1 MGEKAF
7 FNLMDKSFFSRNA
20 LEVAKDVLG
29 KQIVRITPSGILSGR
44 IVEVEAYRGDDDP
57 ASHAFRRLTAR
68 NKIMYGEPGLAYV
81 YFTYGVHHCL
91 NIVVEEEGNPAA
103 VLIRALEPLSGI
115 DIMKKNRGR
124 DDINVLTDGPG
135 KLTKACGI
143 TVKENGVDLTCN
155 NELFIAALPYCEFD
169 VEVSSRIGIKSGRD
183 KLWRFY
189 IRGSNFVSK
198 R

>member
-1 MGEKAF
+1 MGGKAF
-7 FNLMDKSFFSRNA
+7 FELMDKSFFSRNA

-29 KQIVRITPSGILSGR
+29 KQIVRRTPSGVLSGR

-57 ASHAFRRLTAR
+57 ASHAFRRVTAR
-68 NKIMYGEPGLAYV
+68 NRIMYGEPGLAYV

-115 DIMKKNRGR
+115 DIMRKNRGL
-124 DDINVLTDGPG
+124 DDINVLTNGPG

-155 NELFIAALPYCEFD
+155 NEFFIATLPYCEVD